1 MQWNES
7 LDPLTGE
14 RKIQNNGEGFG
25 KMAAQFSH
33 HLWLLGPA
41 KKRSGS
47 REQVA
52 KGSLWAYGYRVSAD
66 SSLLGAKRNPE
77 EQCLRPL
84 GGHPSERL
92 AKSFSD
98 P

>member
-7 LDPLTGE
+7 LDPLNGE

-33 HLWLLGPA
+33 RLWLLGPA

-47 REQVA
+47 REQGA
-52 KGSLWAYGYRVSAD
+52 KGSL
-66 SSLLGAKRNPE
+66 
-77 EQCLRPL
+77 
-84 GGHPSERL
+84 
-92 AKSFSD
+92 
-98 P
+98 